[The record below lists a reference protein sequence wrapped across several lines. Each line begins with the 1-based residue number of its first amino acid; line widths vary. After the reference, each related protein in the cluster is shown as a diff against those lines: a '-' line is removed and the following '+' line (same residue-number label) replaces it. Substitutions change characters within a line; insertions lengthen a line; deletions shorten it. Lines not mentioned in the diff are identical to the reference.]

1 MAVGHVSNIVA
12 TGRLLESCREHC
24 KVVVTVVHDGAG
36 TLPYTDPD
44 NDIFTVIQ
52 AARTQ
57 VVWPR
62 DLVITCDNVH
72 VQVMNSLYM

>member
-1 MAVGHVSNIVA
+1 MVTIV
-12 TGRLLESCREHC
+12 HN
-24 KVVVTVVHDGAG
+24 GAA

-44 NDIFTVIQ
+44 NSIFNVLQ
-52 AARTQ
+52 AAGAQ